1 MQEQQMEQ
9 FKKVF
14 FEECAD
20 LLASSE
26 THLSAL
32 ESEVFNPEDVNAIFR
47 AVHSVKGGAGTF
59 GFNTLVKFA
68 HVFETALDI
77 LRSENIDITHEI
89 VDLLLRAND
98 ILGALVTNA
107 QTHSHENPAQMDF
120 VQHQLENFIE
130 KREVTTD
137 LPTSPNKKTTSV
149 TEEAKETPE
158 KKFFSIKFQPNLEL
172 MRFGNEPYFILRELK
187 KLSGNGHYKAIAST
201 DKVPQ
206 FSQYNPENCYLSW
219 TIELETEASET
230 AIRECFEFVED
241 DCKLTISVKAPS
253 SQKQQKGTKDSPK
266 KVKEQKNPPH
276 EENPSPSHETCV
288 KASSTQSSTN
298 STKDT
303 SKKSSSSLAEAS
315 PVETVNSIRV
325 ELDRIDRLVNTV
337 GEMVIKQAML
347 LDRAQVVQEE
357 QADDRLNGFVKALGE
372 LTQHTRELQESVM
385 AIRAQPVKA
394 VFARMPRLVRE
405 LSTQLGKD
413 IRIEM
418 LGENTEIDKTVIERL
433 GEPLTHMIRNA
444 VDHGIESPEE
454 RYKAGKQA
462 QGHIQL
468 SAEHKSG
475 RIVIQIKDDGK
486 GIKREKILQK
496 AKDQGIVTD
505 DMHLSGEEIDQLIF
519 HPGFSTASQVTNI
532 SGRGVG
538 MDVVKKSIQ
547 SLGGRVSIHSVEGEG
562 CTFSM
567 LLPLTLAVLDG
578 MIVRVSNECYVVP
591 LINIVETLRPTK
603 NQIHKIV
610 GGSEILDLR
619 SKNIPLVYLHRIF
632 NVSGAVEK
640 PEDAI
645 IVVVETE
652 GGEHIGLVVDEL
664 LAQQQVVLKSL
675 EANADP
681 INGIS
686 AATILGNGRVSLILD
701 VNALKSIQTQSWEMS
716 HGSSCTTGF

>member
-1 MQEQQMEQ
+1 MEQ

-59 GFNTLVKFA
+59 GFDTLVKFA

-130 KREVTTD
+130 KREVTNN
-137 LPTSPNKKTTSV
+137 LPASSNTKTTA
-149 TEEAKETPE
+149 TEEVKETPG
-158 KKFFSIKFQPNLEL
+158 KKLFSIKFQPNLEL

-187 KLSGNGHYKAIAST
+187 KLSGDGHYKATANI

-219 TIELETEASET
+219 TIELETEASEA

-241 DCKLTISVKAPS
+241 DCKLTISLKDSS
-253 SQKQQKGTKDSPK
+253 SQKQKGTKNSTK
-266 KVKEQKNPPH
+266 KVKEQKTSSQ
-276 EENPSPSHETCV
+276 EEKAPASKEPQIKTSQDSSPV
-288 KASSTQSSTN
+288 SSA
-298 STKDT
+298 KDI
-303 SKKSSSSLAEAS
+303 SKKSSPPPAETT

-347 LDRAQVVQEE
+347 LDRAQVVQGEH
-357 QADDRLNGFVKALGE
+357 ADDRLNGFVKALGE

-454 RYKAGKQA
+454 RSKAGKQP

-562 CTFSM
+562 CTFNM

-632 NVSGAVEK
+632 NVSGAVEN
-640 PEDAI
+640 PEHAI

-681 INGIS
+681 IDGIS

-716 HGSSCTTGF
+716 HGSSCATGF